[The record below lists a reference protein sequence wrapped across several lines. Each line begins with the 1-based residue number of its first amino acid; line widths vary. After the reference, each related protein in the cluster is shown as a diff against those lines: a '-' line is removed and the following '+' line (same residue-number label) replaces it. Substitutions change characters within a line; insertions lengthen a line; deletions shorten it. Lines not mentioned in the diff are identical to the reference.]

1 MLMMMTMVGTRW
13 LASTYFPINDDDGE
27 YDHDDDF
34 TDDADANTDDD
45 DGGTTLVGGHL
56 LSPLSHHAHS
66 LLHRGDAERAHIA
79 PPCLILQ
86 TNCKHIQTYC
96 AARTHKIA
104 SLQRIDCTYCIVQTH
119 TNRHIANTHTY
130 KTHNMRQLMQTKLHL
145 LRTLGD

>member
-1 MLMMMTMVGTRW
+1 MVGTPW
-13 LASTYFPINDDDGE
+13 LASTSFPINDDDGE
-27 YDHDDDF
+27 YDHDDDV
-34 TDDADANTDDD
+34 TDDGDANTDDD

-104 SLQRIDCTYCIVQTH
+104 SL
-119 TNRHIANTHTY
+119 
-130 KTHNMRQLMQTKLHL
+130 
-145 LRTLGD
+145 

>member
-1 MLMMMTMVGTRW
+1 MMM
-13 LASTYFPINDDDGE
+13 IDGE
-27 YDHDDDF
+27 YDHNDDV
-34 TDDADANTDDD
+34 TNDADANTDDD

-56 LSPLSHHAHS
+56 LSPLSRHAHS

-104 SLQRIDCTYCIVQTH
+104 SLQRIDCTYCSVQTH